1 MDNLSNKQWVWL
13 ALDADTREIVGIYIG
28 AGPSLCPSVMEYLTI
43 RSITSV
49 RSYINFC
56 PVYAAVL
63 PSKWYRTVRKKTG
76 KTSYIERFNNTTL
89 RQSVSRLVRI
99 TLSNSYVI
107 RESHWCHLVFHSLLQ
122 YIITCLVLPQSKS

>member
-13 ALDADTREIVGIYIG
+13 ALDADTREIIGIYIG
-28 AGPSLCPSVMEYLTI
+28 ARPSLCPSVMEYLTI
-43 RSITSV
+43 RSIASV
-49 RSYINFC
+49 RSYIDFC

-63 PSKWYRTVRKKTG
+63 LSKRHRTVRKK
-76 KTSYIERFNNTTL
+76 SYIGPFNNTTL

-107 RESHWCHLVFHSLLQ
+107 RESHWCHLIFHSLLQ

>member
-1 MDNLSNKQWVWL
+1 MGLVSARCRHARNCWYLYW
-13 ALDADTREIVGIYIG
+13 RETKPLPV
-28 AGPSLCPSVMEYLTI
+28 
-43 RSITSV
+43 
-49 RSYINFC
+49 SYRIPYNTVYRQCAILHRFC

-63 PSKWYRTVRKKTG
+63 PSKRHQTVGKKTG

-122 YIITCLVLPQSKS
+122 YIITCLVLLQSKS